1 MCERLTVECMCGDSV
16 SLDSPVT
23 GAGRDLCPALL
34 SCPRAKSCG
43 GFPLQ
48 AEDRITNSMEL
59 LLRSVVSPE
68 SSLSSRVLNIR
79 SHVNKYYAGWLVCE
93 DPGCSGRTR
102 VMPLRFQRA
111 YPVCP
116 VCRVS
121 SMYQVRGEAVEP
133 GQNNVLSSRNTLR
146 LSSTPRSSTST
157 T

>member
-1 MCERLTVECMCGDSV
+1 
-16 SLDSPVT
+16 
-23 GAGRDLCPALL
+23 
-34 SCPRAKSCG
+34 
-43 GFPLQ
+43 
-48 AEDRITNSMEL
+48 MEL

>member
-48 AEDRITNSMEL
+48 AEDRITNNMEL

-68 SSLSSRVLNIR
+68 SSLSS
-79 SHVNKYYAGWLVCE
+79 
-93 DPGCSGRTR
+93 
-102 VMPLRFQRA
+102 
-111 YPVCP
+111 
-116 VCRVS
+116 
-121 SMYQVRGEAVEP
+121 
-133 GQNNVLSSRNTLR
+133 
-146 LSSTPRSSTST
+146 
-157 T
+157 